1 MPRMHDSARRWA
13 VMALIASACIVG
25 CTVEPRRAPPLVDA
39 GPSRPQ
45 GVLSA
50 EEAERARA
58 RIAVGKSS
66 KAEVVSALG
75 KASAIVL
82 FESGFE
88 VWVYRIRPPQQA
100 NQGDTEFVMLFAP
113 SGILTKT
120 RLRSSAP
127 VG

>member
-1 MPRMHDSARRWA
+1 MPGPRNSALRWA
-13 VMALIASACIVG
+13 IMALIASVCIVG
-25 CTVEPRRAPPLVDA
+25 CTVEPRRAPPMVDG

-45 GVLSA
+45 GVLSV
-50 EEAERARA
+50 EDAERARV
-58 RIAVGKSS
+58 AVGKSS

-88 VWVYRIRPPQQA
+88 VWVYRIRSPQQA
-100 NQGDTEFVMLFAP
+100 KQGDAEFVMLFAP

-120 RLRSSAP
+120 RLRLSAP
-127 VG
+127 LG